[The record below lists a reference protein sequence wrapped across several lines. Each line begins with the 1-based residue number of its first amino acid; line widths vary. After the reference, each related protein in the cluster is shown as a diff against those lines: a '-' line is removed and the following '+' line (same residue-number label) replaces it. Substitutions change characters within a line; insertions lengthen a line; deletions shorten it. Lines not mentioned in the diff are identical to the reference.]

1 MPMTALLVLFLVL
14 LVISPAAG
22 HENLSPSGD
31 RCPSKIK
38 PDAPCAVHVVKKGD
52 ILTAIAVHYRSEGQD
67 IKWREILDVPANRFI
82 LERKVPFHRLG
93 KKSKIRKPED
103 YLLPGDKITLP
114 RFAKVL
120 AETHPPP
127 VAALPET
134 TPQVTK
140 PPPDPA
146 PRETKE
152 ETKVAQNLPAPGASG
167 GAIPITGWGSSK
179 IMNLFGG
186 NDKGS
191 SSSKGLLVLFF
202 LTIGLGLLGCSIFL
216 VLYVILNRRR
226 SRIFG
231 RGTRGTW

>member
-1 MPMTALLVLFLVL
+1 M
-14 LVISPAAG
+14 ISPAAG

-120 AETHPPP
+120 AETHSPASAPGETTPPVTKLPPP
-127 VAALPET
+127 V
-134 TPQVTK
+134 QK
-140 PPPDPA
+140 
-146 PRETKE
+146 
-152 ETKVAQNLPAPGASG
+152 ETKVAPGVPMPNASTG
-167 GAIPITGWGSSK
+167 PIPITGWGISG
-179 IMNLFGG
+179 IMNLFGSG
-186 NDKGS
+186 DKTS
-191 SSSKGLLVLFF
+191 SSSKEFWFLFLLLAGLA
-202 LTIGLGLLGCSIFL
+202 LLGGIVFL
-216 VLYVILNRRR
+216 VLYVALNRRR
-226 SRIFG
+226 GSRVYSR
-231 RGTRGTW
+231 RGIP